1 VDRLEE
7 TSRKLV
13 TAAIMNGSQVV
24 RVHDVK
30 AMKRVV
36 AVADAIV
43 RALGM
48 IVGQGLTWL
57 CRTPEENPRKVG

>member
-1 VDRLEE
+1 MDRLEE
-7 TSRKLV
+7 TAAAV

-36 AVADAIV
+36 AVTDAIV
-43 RALGM
+43 RA
-48 IVGQGLTWL
+48 
-57 CRTPEENPRKVG
+57 